1 MASRGGGARRR
12 APAIDPSAVTRAVL
26 LATARASDG
35 TGAAALIPWEGG
47 TLLARLERQVAALGV
62 ADVRVITR
70 PQWVEEIAGA
80 TTATVEASPS
90 VEADLRLVADLADAS
105 DGALVLVCADLVTH
119 GETLAGLLKDP
130 RIATGVVTGRNRF
143 SRQFAFR
150 VRASRGRILS
160 AASPFH
166 AVHGPTGSFLGVLK
180 VAAADLPGLA
190 AAARELAGLVAAPG
204 AEWEEEFGRK
214 TATLACRAG
223 AHRRSRRP
231 GVGRRRRRSRR
242 ARGARGGA
250 GRRGRRAV
258 RRRRAVPPDA
268 PRRSPRGRPVAAA
281 RRPGP
286 SGAHVGVSRLRR
298 LYWGR
303 PMSAEAARDAEER
316 ITGYDEDKVLLDS
329 AVKATDGFF
338 TTFFVSPYSRYI
350 ARWAAR
356 RGLTP
361 NQVTTA
367 SVLIGLV
374 AAICFATG
382 ERWGLIAGALLVQ
395 LSFTTD
401 CVDGQLARYTRTFSK
416 LGAWL
421 DSIFDRTK
429 EYMAFAGLAIG
440 ASQMGDDAWLLACC
454 ALTLQTVRHSAD
466 FSYGAAQT
474 QKIGETEHP
483 PVERA
488 RDAAGIAAEQ
498 RRLRALERGPVA
510 AAPPPAPGE
519 GVAAAPRAAA
529 VAPDR
534 PGRRRALDQEDDR
547 VPDRRA
553 VRGHLDH
560 GGALHPARDVHRPAR
575 LGRRGDR
582 VHHDRP
588 RAAVHRPMSAA
599 AAAGAAAP
607 PAEPPEALLR
617 DDGPLARAAGRAAA
631 RLPVPG
637 LALLLAGNA
646 ALLAAAAIAGAD
658 ASDALVAAVVA
669 WLVLTVG
676 ATSTRW
682 PRASFQWAVP
692 PLVRL
697 AEYGTIVWIGAVADA
712 EPARV
717 RAARRARLPPLRP
730 RLPPP
735 PSRRGPAA
743 VAERARR
750 GLGRAPADRRGCCS
764 PSARCRPACSSGRA
778 CSAVASLAETVAAW
792 RSFERGARP
801 AEYDDPEDEGG

>member
-1 MASRGGGARRR
+1 MASAGGARRR
-12 APAIDPSAVTRAVL
+12 APATDPSAVTRAVL

-62 ADVRVITR
+62 ADVRVVTR

-150 VRASRGRILS
+150 VRASRGRVLS

-214 TATLACRAG
+214 TTAWRAALARTGADGDLESDDDDAG
-223 AHRRSRRP
+223 ADEAEELEEEPAAEDVVLSGDDERFLQTRL
-231 GVGRRRRRSRR
+231 
-242 ARGARGGA
+242 
-250 GRRGRRAV
+250 
-258 RRRRAVPPDA
+258 
-268 PRRSPRGRPVAAA
+268 AAA
-281 RRPGP
+281 REDALSLLLVGLVRA
-286 SGAHVGVSRLRR
+286 GAHVGVSRLRR

-440 ASQMGDDAWLLACC
+440 ASQMGEDAWLLACC

-510 AAPPPAPGE
+510 AAPPPAPAK
-519 GVAAAPRAAA
+519 VSLPRS
-529 VAPDR
+529 VLRLWHRIDR
-534 PGRRRALDQEDDR
+534 
-547 VPDRRA
+547 
-553 VRGHLDH
+553 
-560 GGALHPARDVHRPAR
+560 
-575 LGRRGDR
+575 
-582 VHHDRP
+582 
-588 RAAVHRPMSAA
+588 
-599 AAAGAAAP
+599 
-607 PAEPPEALLR
+607 
-617 DDGPLARAAGRAAA
+617 
-631 RLPVPG
+631 
-637 LALLLAGNA
+637 
-646 ALLAAAAIAGAD
+646 
-658 ASDALVAAVVA
+658 VAAVRWIKKMIAFPIGERFAIISITAALFTPRVTFIVLLAWGGVA
-669 WLVLTVG
+669 IAYTMTGRVL
-676 ATSTRW
+676 
-682 PRASFQWAVP
+682 
-692 PLVRL
+692 
-697 AEYGTIVWIGAVADA
+697 
-712 EPARV
+712 
-717 RAARRARLPPLRP
+717 
-730 RLPPP
+730 
-735 PSRRGPAA
+735 
-743 VAERARR
+743 
-750 GLGRAPADRRGCCS
+750 
-764 PSARCRPACSSGRA
+764 
-778 CSAVASLAETVAAW
+778 
-792 RSFERGARP
+792 RSIFR
-801 AEYDDPEDEGG
+801 